1 MFSLS
6 SQKMNPPP
14 PQFTITPDEHSSK
27 NVGPNEKNNI
37 IALHSYSLS
46 LSHKDRAQTTH
57 NTTRM
62 SCPEMIVCAHIAQF
76 LFVCASINIF
86 SMDIMAVVG
95 KITLF
100 VQIISPSNYD
110 EEEEANF
117 NCVTF

>member
-6 SQKMNPPP
+6 SQKMKPPP
-14 PQFTITPDEHSSK
+14 PQFTITPDEPSSK

-62 SCPEMIVCAHIAQF
+62 SCPEMIVCAHCTIPF
-76 LFVCASINIF
+76 CVCKHKYIQHGYHGYGGKNNI
-86 SMDIMAVVG
+86 IC
-95 KITLF
+95 
-100 VQIISPSNYD
+100 SNY
-110 EEEEANF
+110 
-117 NCVTF
+117 